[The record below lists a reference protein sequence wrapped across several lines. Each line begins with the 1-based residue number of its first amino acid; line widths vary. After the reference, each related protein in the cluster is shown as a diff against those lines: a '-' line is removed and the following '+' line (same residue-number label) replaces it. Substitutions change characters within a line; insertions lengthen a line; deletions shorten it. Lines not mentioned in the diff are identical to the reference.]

1 MDRIARF
8 GWLLALLVFMGCESE
23 KEPETAS
30 SAEPVTVKP
39 AEVTTARDE
48 TPDPTGAPD
57 DSVAARP
64 DASGTGQPDPDCQL
78 DLGWDP
84 WEPYQYLDVKGDVQG
99 LDIEIFR
106 TAAEMA
112 GCSVTFTQGDWFH
125 LLQLIRTGEVDAL
138 AGASKTS
145 QREDFAIFSRPYREE
160 TFQLYVRLG
169 DVTAYKDK
177 SLADLMKGNFR
188 LGLTQDYIYGD
199 EVNALQDNKE
209 TAAKISYVPLGEMN
223 FFNLM
228 DNKIDGLIEDPFVGT
243 YTLRRKGWEDDI
255 MPLSLDLYSGEVYFM
270 FSQSS
275 VDEAVVERFNDAI
288 KQMKDSGRHEELL
301 EQYKN

>member
-8 GWLLALLVFMGCESE
+8 GWLLALLVFTGCDNEKESE
-23 KEPETAS
+23 PAS
-30 SAEPVTVKP
+30 TAEPVTVKP
-39 AEVTTARDE
+39 AEITTAKDE

-57 DSVAARP
+57 DSIAAQP
-64 DASGTGQPDPDCQL
+64 DESMARDTDPDCEL

-99 LDIEIFR
+99 LDIEIFKA
-106 TAAEMA
+106 AAELA

-125 LLQLIRTGEVDAL
+125 LLQLIRTGDIDAL
-138 AGASKTS
+138 AGASKTP

-169 DVTAYKDK
+169 DVTTYKDK
-177 SLADLMKGNFR
+177 SLAELMEGDFK
-188 LGLTQDYIYGD
+188 LGLTQDYLYGD
-199 EVNALQDNKE
+199 EVTSLQDDKE
-209 TAAKISYVPLGEMN
+209 KAAKISYVPLGEMN

-255 MPLSLDLYSGEVYFM
+255 MPLSLDLHSGEVYYM

-275 VDEAVVERFNDAI
+275 VDEAVVERFNNAL
-288 KQMKDSGRHEELL
+288 KEMKDSGRHEQLL